1 MSAHAGAG
9 RGNKKS
15 LVPPDS
21 MLAPDFQH
29 FHIHCIMVVV
39 NHSLCL
45 CSLGTAI
52 HLADFPK
59 VFAVTCG
66 LPPLGIYYISE
77 EIINNTVDALTCIY
91 QDWNEFAFIWP
102 CKPIYLYREQK
113 FLFSSANMTEKAVT
127 HKCSLRVTLPSLAL
141 EKKKIP

>member
-15 LVPPDS
+15 LVPLDS

-66 LPPLGIYYISE
+66 LPPLGIFYISE
-77 EIINNTVDALTCIY
+77 EIITILLMHLHASTKTEMNLLLYGPASQFIYTGSRNFFSLQLT
-91 QDWNEFAFIWP
+91 
-102 CKPIYLYREQK
+102 
-113 FLFSSANMTEKAVT
+113 
-127 HKCSLRVTLPSLAL
+127 
-141 EKKKIP
+141 